1 MKSEALFHSAQQ
13 LDNLSPNIIS
23 SGKHKLDPV
32 EKKAERQHLVLQMD
46 DVTSTGKKISI
57 SPNVIVY
64 YKQADFVIK
73 TIPDERDSYNRLAP
87 ILSYG
92 EFPNGELNSDTE
104 NGWIQSIKDQ
114 IIEFVN
120 SIGRNLSS
128 DTKAEITQVLKEL
141 LQKKRRE
148 QLINML
154 AGNLLVYGTVVVVPL
169 TLGWLIQNQIP
180 TEEIWTAAQQTL
192 LKNLVWFLATLVA
205 ISNTV
210 MLFIIRLLI
219 DSLMNGHKRKKR

>member
-1 MKSEALFHSAQQ
+1 
-13 LDNLSPNIIS
+13 
-23 SGKHKLDPV
+23 V
-32 EKKAERQHLVLQMD
+32 EKKAERQYIVLQMD

-57 SPNVIVY
+57 LPNVIVY

-73 TIPDERDSYNRLAP
+73 TIPDERDNYNRLAP

-92 EFPNGELNSDTE
+92 EFPNGELNLDTE
-104 NGWIQSIKDQ
+104 NEWIQSIKDQ

-128 DTKAEITQVLKEL
+128 DTKTEITQVLKEL
-141 LQKKRRE
+141 WQKKRHE
-148 QLINML
+148 QLIKML
-154 AGNLLVYGTVVVVPL
+154 RENLVVYVTITIVPL

-180 TEEIWTAAQQTL
+180 IEQIWTLAQQTL
-192 LKNLVWFLATLVA
+192 LKDLVWFLAILVA

-210 MLFIIRLLI
+210 MMFIIRL
-219 DSLMNGHKRKKR
+219 SLNSLVNGHKRKKR